1 MTYDKFIARLEDIL
15 DELDDM
21 ELTDE
26 LEELNAN
33 LEDVLFMM
41 SEAEP
46 DGEEFADEMGDAA
59 GELSDLANEYRK
71 LPETSALADELSA
84 IAAQLTIALKNS

>member
-15 DELDDM
+15 DELDDL
-21 ELTDE
+21 ELTEDQD
-26 LEELNAN
+26 ELNAN

-41 SEAEP
+41 SEADP
-46 DGEEFADEMGDAA
+46 DNAEFADEMGDAA
-59 GELSDLANEYRK
+59 DELSDLAAEYRK
-71 LPETSALADELSA
+71 NPSAAALADEISA

>member
-1 MTYDKFIARLEDIL
+1 MTYAKFIVQLEDML
-15 DELDDM
+15 DELDDI

-41 SEAEP
+41 SESDPEEA
-46 DGEEFADEMGDAA
+46 EFADEMGDAA
-59 GELSDLANEYRK
+59 DELLDLAAEYRK
-71 LPETSALADELSA
+71 IPETAQLADELSA
-84 IAAQLTIALKNS
+84 IAAQLTMVLKNS

>member
-1 MTYDKFIARLEDIL
+1 MTYDKFIVRLEDML
-15 DELDDM
+15 DELDDI

-41 SEAEP
+41 SESDPEEA
-46 DGEEFADEMGDAA
+46 EFADEMGDAA
-59 GELSDLANEYRK
+59 DELLDLAAEYRK
-71 LPETSALADELSA
+71 IPETAQLADELSA
-84 IAAQLTIALKNS
+84 IAAQLTMVLKNS

>member
-1 MTYDKFIARLEDIL
+1 MTYAKFIVRLEDML
-15 DELDDM
+15 DELDDI

-41 SEAEP
+41 SESDPEEA
-46 DGEEFADEMGDAA
+46 EFADEMGDAA
-59 GELSDLANEYRK
+59 DELLDLAAEYRK
-71 LPETSALADELSA
+71 IPETAQLADELSA
-84 IAAQLTIALKNS
+84 IAAQLTMVLKNS

>member
-1 MTYDKFIARLEDIL
+1 MTYDKFIVRLEDML
-15 DELDDM
+15 DELDDI

-41 SEAEP
+41 SESDPEE
-46 DGEEFADEMGDAA
+46 EEFADEMGDAA
-59 GELSDLANEYRK
+59 DELLDLAAEYRK
-71 LPETSALADELSA
+71 IPETAQLADELSA
-84 IAAQLTIALKNS
+84 IATQLTMVLKNS